1 MTVEIRGRRLPK
13 LGFLGGFGMDP
24 VGMGGGAVAE
34 QARGRGIDEVVM
46 RTLQFGGLNPE
57 NVAELVEIVVTID
70 RAGIRP
76 VKVFPKGIPA
86 ADGAWVQTVL
96 DLSQVQTL
104 LGLLQEIPRID
115 EVRVFPKGIPF
126 PDTFIAEVGIR

>member
-1 MTVEIRGRRLPK
+1 MDR
-13 LGFLGGFGMDP
+13 FGW
-24 VGMGGGAVAE
+24 GEGAVAE

-57 NVAELVEIVVTID
+57 NVTELVEIVVTID

-86 ADGAWVQTVL
+86 PDGAWVQTVL

-115 EVRVFPKGIPF
+115 EVRVFPKGIPY
-126 PDTFIAEVGIR
+126 PDTFIAEVGLR